1 MTHLDGHEDQQRWKV
16 CTTPTTWWDLIGAAE
31 GIFSNGLG
39 CSSPYTDA
47 SVSWEPLALCHAT
60 HPYPPYQSGEV
71 DDTCILT
78 CSDLEK
84 LLVYV
89 LQSLQDFGLL
99 PLCIMGVF
107 ESLCQDL
114 FLLGKVLRALSLLE
128 VHKTLSSD
136 CNCCNF
142 QSFTNLHFGHVIFT
156 NLDILSR
163 PNLIDSFL

>member
-1 MTHLDGHEDQQRWKV
+1 MLWTEREGGSKHMLTGDDVREYAHHEHYSMHNPSYRSMKRSAHESSILCLISEWHNRMDMRINNSGR

-47 SVSWEPLALCHAT
+47 SVSWKPLALCHAT
-60 HPYPPYQSGEV
+60 HPYPPYQSGELE
-71 DDTCILT
+71 DTCILR
-78 CSDLEK
+78 CSDLEN

-99 PLCIMGVF
+99 SLCTMGVS

-114 FLLGKVLRALSLLE
+114 FL
-128 VHKTLSSD
+128 
-136 CNCCNF
+136 F
-142 QSFTNLHFGHVIFT
+142 
-156 NLDILSR
+156 
-163 PNLIDSFL
+163 